1 MQRTDFGG
9 MACSIARTLDV
20 IGEPWSPL
28 ILRDV
33 WVGMNRFDQLQADL
47 GISRKVLT
55 ERLDHLVDQGVLE
68 RRPYD
73 RRPRYEYRLTEK
85 GAELVDLLMV
95 MVGWGDKWLAGEAGP
110 PVLYRHHACGEISS
124 VDLRCAHCGEPM
136 HARDVDRCRAPVQPS
151 DRYRPAPR
159 TTRGSC
165 PGVLAKLRAQLSHLD
180 QREVEVARA
189 RQTLLPAISAA
200 EQAE

>member
-1 MQRTDFGG
+1 VQRTAFGE

-33 WVGMNRFDQLQADL
+33 FVGFTRFEQIQQDL

-55 ERLDHLVDQGVLE
+55 ERLQHLVEHGVLE

-73 RRPRYEYRLTEK
+73 RRPRYEYLLTDK

-95 MVGWGDKWLAGEAGP
+95 MVGWGDKWLAGTAGP
-110 PVLYRHHACGEISS
+110 PVLYRHHACDEIAS
-124 VDLRCAHCGEPM
+124 VDLRCSHCGAPM
-136 HARDVDRCRAPVQPS
+136 HARDVDVL
-151 DRYRPAPR
+151 
-159 TTRGSC
+159 
-165 PGVLAKLRAQLSHLD
+165 PG
-180 QREVEVARA
+180 
-189 RQTLLPAISAA
+189 PGAA
-200 EQAE
+200 S